1 MEGELQ
7 DDGKLDQD
15 LEQWLYSIG
24 IQPNIGFFYE
34 EEKQE
39 YTRIEGLDQYGAT
52 IINKY
57 PGREKYTM
65 MVVKW
70 SDKVE
75 GLEDSKGI
83 IFVII

>member
-1 MEGELQ
+1 M
-7 DDGKLDQD
+7 
-15 LEQWLYSIG
+15 YSIG
-24 IQPNIGFFYE
+24 IQPNRGFFYE

-39 YTRIEGLDQYGAT
+39 YTRIEGLDKYGAT

-57 PGREKYTM
+57 PGREIYTIV
-65 MVVKW
+65 VVKW

-75 GLEDSKGI
+75 GLEDSTGI